1 MKGYRRRA
9 RTLIACL
16 RFADPRQWLCSSD
29 EPARKTT
36 AAAAGMSPEAL
47 LQDTLPRSVV
57 DLSTRPFVLRFNAA
71 IPLHERF
78 R

>member
-9 RTLIACL
+9 RMLITCVH
-16 RFADPRQWLCSSD
+16 FADPREWLCSSD

-36 AAAAGMSPEAL
+36 DAAVGMSPEAL
-47 LQDTLPRSVV
+47 LQDSLPCSVV

-71 IPLHERF
+71 TRLHDRF
-78 R
+78 